1 MKKLVTLFVLITP
14 LLLNAQVQNQ
24 FSPGEIVSSSK
35 VNANFAYLA
44 NMIGNDNV
52 TAMMVCNAS
61 GIANEKYYYGECL
74 STDNQTFENNMLFTK
89 NWINYEY
96 NTYWDLRKNTS
107 TSNSVEDKHNIDN
120 CISMNDLFNN
130 KWIIFDSQY
139 DYVVLGA
146 KPHFFEKHIFFKLRT
161 D

>member
-1 MKKLVTLFVLITP
+1 MKKMLSLYLCTFFLSVVVHAEVP
-14 LLLNAQVQNQ
+14 NQ

-61 GIANEKYYYGECL
+61 GVANNKFYYAFCY
-74 STDNQTFENNMLFTK
+74 STDNQTFEDNIGLTMT
-89 NWINYEY
+89 YMY
-96 NTYWDLRKNTS
+96 ASSYYRSNTYSILP
-107 TSNSVEDKHNIDN
+107 EDNPNRFNN
-120 CISMNDLFNN
+120 CISLNDIFKK
-130 KWIIFDSQY
+130 KWIIFDTIKEVNWLS
-139 DYVVLGA
+139 VNEVRVIESHL
-146 KPHFFEKHIFFKLRT
+146 FFKLNS

>member
-1 MKKLVTLFVLITP
+1 MKKI
-14 LLLNAQVQNQ
+14 LNLYLCTFFLSIVVHAQVPNQ

-74 STDNQTFENNMLFTK
+74 STDNQTFENDMVFTK
-89 NWINYEY
+89 KWINYEY
-96 NTYWDLRKNTS
+96 NSWWDLRKTTS
-107 TSNSVEDKHNIDN
+107 SSNSNHKLDH

-139 DYVVLGA
+139 DYIILGT
-146 KPHFFEKHIFFKLRT
+146 KPHFFEKHIFFKLRS

>member
-1 MKKLVTLFVLITP
+1 MNIKYFLFIFFIFKIINV
-14 LLLNAQVQNQ
+14 NAQVPNQ

-61 GIANEKYYYGECL
+61 GVANDKFYYAFCY
-74 STDNQTFENNMLFTK
+74 STDNQIFEDNVGLATTYMYASSYYRSNTIQMLPDDHPERF
-89 NWINYEY
+89 N
-96 NTYWDLRKNTS
+96 
-107 TSNSVEDKHNIDN
+107 N
-120 CISMNDLFNN
+120 CISLNNIFNN
-130 KWIIFDSQY
+130 KWVIFDSIKEVNWI
-139 DYVVLGA
+139 DNNNMRI
-146 KPHFFEKHIFFKLRT
+146 FEKHIFFKLRS